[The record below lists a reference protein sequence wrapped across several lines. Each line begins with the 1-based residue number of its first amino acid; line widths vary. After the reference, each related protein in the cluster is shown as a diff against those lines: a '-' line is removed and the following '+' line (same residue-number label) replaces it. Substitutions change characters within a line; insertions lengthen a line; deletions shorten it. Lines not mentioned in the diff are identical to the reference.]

1 MPTQPA
7 PQPSALKPTAKPSKP
22 SLEIPPPDPAS
33 AAPKPDEEGAIFRAF
48 LDAGAGAVVAYT
60 AERRIHTVVS
70 EAVAPQLKPFVLE
83 MSHRFDEQD
92 RRFDEH
98 DRRFDEHDRRFDQQ
112 DRKLDAL
119 AAAGADRDRRLD
131 EHDRKL
137 DVILARLDG
146 LKLLGQIMI
155 GAYALLIT
163 VLIAVFGFLF
173 TS

>member
-7 PQPSALKPTAKPSKP
+7 PQPSAPKPTVKLSEPSV
-22 SLEIPPPDPAS
+22 EIPPPDPGN
-33 AAPKPDEEGAIFRAF
+33 AAPKPDEEGAVFRAF
-48 LDAGAGAVVAYT
+48 LDAGAEAVVAYT

-70 EAVAPQLKPFVLE
+70 DAVAPQLKPFVLE
-83 MSHRFDEQD
+83 MSRRFDDQD
-92 RRFDEH
+92 RRFDQQ
-98 DRRFDEHDRRFDQQ
+98 DRRFDQQ
-112 DRKLDAL
+112 DRKLDDL

-155 GAYALLIT
+155 GACALLIT
-163 VLIAVFGFLF
+163 ALIAVFGFLF
-173 TS
+173 TN

>member
-1 MPTQPA
+1 MPTQPT
-7 PQPSALKPTAKPSKP
+7 PQPSAPKPTGKPSEP
-22 SLEIPPPDPAS
+22 SVEIPPPDPGNT
-33 AAPKPDEEGAIFRAF
+33 APKPDEEGAVFRAF

-83 MSHRFDEQD
+83 MSRRFDDQD
-92 RRFDEH
+92 RRFDQQ
-98 DRRFDEHDRRFDQQ
+98 DRRFDQQ
-112 DRKLDAL
+112 DRKLDDL

-163 VLIAVFGFLF
+163 ALIAVFGLLF
-173 TS
+173 TD

>member
-1 MPTQPA
+1 MPTQPT
-7 PQPSALKPTAKPSKP
+7 PQPSAPKPTVKPSEP
-22 SLEIPPPDPAS
+22 SVEVPPPDPGN
-33 AAPKPDEEGAIFRAF
+33 AAPKPDEEGAVFRAF

-83 MSHRFDEQD
+83 MS
-92 RRFDEH
+92 
-98 DRRFDEHDRRFDQQ
+98 RRFDQQ
-112 DRKLDAL
+112 DRRLDQQDRKLDDL

-163 VLIAVFGFLF
+163 ALIAVFGFLF
-173 TS
+173 TD

>member
-1 MPTQPA
+1 MPTQPT
-7 PQPSALKPTAKPSKP
+7 PQPSAPKPTVKPSEP
-22 SLEIPPPDPAS
+22 SVEVPPPDPGS

-60 AERRIHTVVS
+60 AEKQLHTMLS
-70 EAVAPQLKPFVLE
+70 EAVAPQLQEFRLE
-83 MSHRFDEQD
+83 VYRRFDQQD
-92 RRFDEH
+92 RRFDQQ
-98 DRRFDEHDRRFDQQ
+98 DRRFDQQ
-112 DRKLDAL
+112 DRKLDDL
-119 AAAGADRDRRLD
+119 AAAGAERDRRLD

-163 VLIAVFGFLF
+163 ALIAVFGFLF
-173 TS
+173 TN